1 MIEVYKSH
9 NKNFEMNG
17 DITLDPISAIFK
29 IELNGICEV
38 EIEHSYDSI
47 GRWKYLKEDAVV
59 SGSTPWSSKQL
70 FRIYDTEKT
79 LTGIKVYA
87 RHIFFDLVK
96 YNIISNLHIKNKN
109 GQEALDKILERT
121 PYIPHSNIVD
131 TNDCYFF
138 KNNVI
143 QGISGSQ
150 ENTFL
155 KRWGGEIFL
164 DNFEVYINSRI
175 GGDYG
180 VKISYANNME
190 SLALKRNMEGV
201 ITRLY
206 PYVTKNTSDTI
217 ELPEDFVD
225 SENIDKYAQV
235 YEQYIDLSE
244 YMHLKDGEDDIENSY
259 ETEEELYEAMRN
271 KCKELFREGLD
282 KPKVSGSVNMILLEN
297 TIEYE
302 HVKGLINVGLGDD
315 IVVEHLDIGV
325 ETTTRC
331 VGYTW
336 DMVNEKY
343 LDINLG
349 EIEKDYFDVQSNT
362 TGNLNNI
369 LNPNGSINPSKLE
382 GFINAIKSPLIA
394 QKDIAAKSDVIAWKT
409 EVTDPDDP
417 NFGCMIS
424 GTKGISI
431 SDRRTPDG
439 RDWVYDLAISA
450 RGIIA
455 DLLIGKIVAGS
466 GAYFD
471 LNHGEIY
478 FNKGLIR
485 GKNSEWNLET
495 GEIKSRLQDGSELII
510 SPTKGFYN
518 KFGNSERAYHHLSY
532 TEFVTCPINQGDL
545 SIKLPNEFKGKDFMV
560 IVSPVSAVVD
570 SFKPTEALRN
580 VGVAVSVDYKNAI
593 IKPASN
599 YEYIDIETKKTRK
612 VKCWANILVVA

>member
-1 MIEVYKSH
+1 MIEVYNAD
-9 NKNFEMNG
+9 NKEFEMNG

-38 EIEHSYDSI
+38 EVEHHYDSI

-59 SGSTPWSSKQL
+59 SGPTPWSSKQL

-87 RHIFFDLVK
+87 RHVFFDLVK

-121 PYIPHSNIVD
+121 PYIPHSDIVD

-164 DNFEVYINSRI
+164 DNFDVYINSRI

-180 VKISYANNME
+180 VKVSYANNME
-190 SLALKRNMEGV
+190 NLSLKRNIEGV
-201 ITRLY
+201 FTRLH

-217 ELPEDFVD
+217 DLPEDFVD
-225 SENIDKYAQV
+225 SENIDKYSQV

-244 YMHLKDGEDDIENSY
+244 YMHLKDGEDDIENAY

-349 EIEKDYFDVQSNT
+349 EIENDYFDIQSNT

-369 LNPNGSINPSKLE
+369 LNPNGSIDPSNLE
-382 GFINAIKSPLIA
+382 GAINAIKSPLVA

-409 EVTDPDDP
+409 EVTDSNDP

-424 GTKGISI
+424 GTKGILI

-450 RGIIA
+450 RGMIA

-532 TEFVTCPINQGDL
+532 TEFVTCPINQGEL

-560 IVSPVSAVVD
+560 LVSPVSAVVD

-612 VKCWANILVVA
+612 VKCWADILVVA

>member
-1 MIEVYKSH
+1 MIEVYNAD
-9 NKNFEMNG
+9 NKEFEMNG

-38 EIEHSYDSI
+38 EVEHSYDSI

-59 SGSTPWSSKQL
+59 SGPTPWSSKQL

-87 RHIFFDLVK
+87 RHVFFDLVK

-121 PYIPHSNIVD
+121 PYIPHSDIVD
-131 TNDCYFF
+131 TKDCYFF

-190 SLALKRNMEGV
+190 SLALKRNMESV

-225 SENIDKYAQV
+225 SENIDKYSQV

-244 YMHLKDGEDDIENSY
+244 YMHLKDGEDDIENAY

-315 IVVEHLDIGV
+315 IAVEHLDIGV

-349 EIEKDYFDVQSNT
+349 EIENDYFDIQSNT

-369 LNPNGSINPSKLE
+369 LNPNGSIDPSKLE
-382 GFINAIKSPLIA
+382 GMINAIKSPLVA

-409 EVTDPDDP
+409 EVTDPNDP

-424 GTKGISI
+424 GTKGILI

-450 RGIIA
+450 KGIIA

-532 TEFVTCPINQGDL
+532 TESVTCPINQGDL

-560 IVSPVSAVVD
+560 LVSPVSNVVD

-580 VGVAVSVDYKNAI
+580 VGIAVSVDHKNAI

-599 YEYIDIETKKTRK
+599 YELIDIETKKTRR
-612 VKCWANILVVA
+612 VKCLAKILVVA

>member
-1 MIEVYKSH
+1 MIEVYRSN

-38 EIEHSYDSI
+38 EIEHPYDSI
-47 GRWKYLKEDAVV
+47 GRWKELEEDAVV
-59 SGSTPWSSKQL
+59 SGPTPWSSKQL

-79 LTGIKVYA
+79 LTGIKAYA
-87 RHIFFDLVK
+87 RHVYFDLVK

-109 GQEALDKILERT
+109 GQETLDKILERT
-121 PYIPHSNIVD
+121 PYIAHSDIAT

-138 KNNVI
+138 KDNVI

-155 KRWGGEIFL
+155 KRWGGEIFQ

-180 VKISYANNME
+180 AKISYSNNME
-190 SLALKRNMEGV
+190 NLSLKRNIEGV
-201 ITRLY
+201 FTRLY
-206 PYVTKNTSDTI
+206 PYVTRTTSDTI

-225 SENIDKYAQV
+225 SENIDKYSQV

-244 YMHLKDGEDDIENSY
+244 YMHLKDGEDDIENAY

-271 KCKELFREGLD
+271 KCKELFKEGLD

-302 HVKGLINVGLGDD
+302 HVKGLINIGLGDD

-349 EIEKDYFDVQSNT
+349 EIENDYFDIQSNT

-369 LNPNGSINPSKLE
+369 LNPNGSIDPSKLE
-382 GFINAIKSPLIA
+382 GMINAIKAPLIA
-394 QKDIAAKSDVIAWKT
+394 QKDIATKSDVIAWKT
-409 EVTDPDDP
+409 EVTDPNDP

-424 GTKGISI
+424 GTKGILI

-439 RDWVYDLAISA
+439 IDWVYDLAISA

-495 GEIKSRLQDGSELII
+495 GEIKSRLPDGSEVVI

-532 TEFVTCPINQGDL
+532 TEFVTCPTNQGDL
-545 SIKLPNEFKGKDFMV
+545 SIKLPNEFKGKDFKV
-560 IVSPVSAVVD
+560 IASPVSAVVD
-570 SFKPTEALRN
+570 SFKPTEVLRN
-580 VGVAVSVDYKNAI
+580 MGVAVSIDTNNAI

-599 YEYIDIETKKTRK
+599 YELIDIETKKTRK